1 MNILNFIYSRK
12 YEGIYCKTRILG
24 ICITT
29 KPKRIPKRYIDKI
42 IKREFEIIKNKNYEE
57 KDKKLAVLIA
67 AGIGDYFLFRPFLQH
82 IREYYKDYNITLIVA
97 ILSGDYKDIIMEFDS
112 ELIDEIIL
120 FKILNNKNVYN
131 KVQIAFS
138 NIKYDILISHFYGR
152 GGHFDDLVQI
162 INSNKKI
169 GSFGSL
175 WHTSQY
181 KRATSSYYYD
191 EIIYN
196 KIDED
201 ETVHELDRNKNFFE
215 QVLNKKIEINTVNIK
230 LKDEYFAKI
239 DFNFNDKYCILFPFT
254 SDSGRYYNIN
264 NFIKIAQHLY
274 YKYNIISYIVGS
286 KNDIKNTDK
295 IINNFNEKFI
305 KNICG
310 EYKLNELFYIFNKAR
325 LIISIDSAGYHIGVH
340 TNKNVICISCG
351 QSYHRYL
358 KYSDNYVKD
367 KNINI
372 ILPKELEIDMKNNTT
387 KIGFEYCP
395 MYDINSISTD
405 YVVNLIDEKYNL
417 T

>member
-29 KPKRIPKRYIDKI
+29 KPKKIPKKHIKKI
-42 IKREFEIIKNKNYEE
+42 IKNEFKIIKNEHYVERN
-57 KDKKLAVLIA
+57 KKLAILLA
-67 AGIGDYFLFRPFLQH
+67 AGIGDYILFRPFLQH
-82 IREYYKDYNITLIVA
+82 IREYYKDYNITLIVS
-97 ILSGDYKDIIMEFDS
+97 ILSGNYEDIMTKFDIEF
-112 ELIDEIIL
+112 IDEIITFHFPL
-120 FKILNNKNVYN
+120 SNLDEKLHIFFYN
-131 KVQIAFS
+131 I
-138 NIKYDILISHFYGR
+138 NYDILISHFYGR
-152 GGHFDDLVQI
+152 CGHFNYLVSK
-162 INSNKKI
+162 INADKKI

-175 WHTSQY
+175 WYESQY
-181 KRATSSYYYD
+181 QRATSIYHYD

-196 KIDED
+196 NIDED
-201 ETVHELDRNKNFFE
+201 ETVHELNRNKNFFE
-215 QVLNKKIEINTVNIK
+215 QVLNRKIEINTVDIK
-230 LKDEYFAKI
+230 LKDEYFTKI

-264 NFIKIAQHLY
+264 NFIKIAQRLY

-325 LIISIDSAGYHIGVH
+325 LIISIDSAGYHIGVY

>member
-29 KPKRIPKRYIDKI
+29 KPKKIPKKHIKKI
-42 IKREFEIIKNKNYEE
+42 IKNEFKIIKNEHYVERN
-57 KDKKLAVLIA
+57 KKLAILLA
-67 AGIGDYFLFRPFLQH
+67 AGIGDYILFRPFLQH
-82 IREYYKDYNITLIVA
+82 IREYYKDYNITLIVS
-97 ILSGDYKDIIMEFDS
+97 ILSGNYEDIMTKFDIEF
-112 ELIDEIIL
+112 IDEIITFHFPL
-120 FKILNNKNVYN
+120 SNLDEKLHIFFYN
-131 KVQIAFS
+131 I
-138 NIKYDILISHFYGR
+138 NYDILISHFYGR
-152 GGHFDDLVQI
+152 CGHFNYLVSK
-162 INSNKKI
+162 INADKKI

-175 WHTSQY
+175 WYESQY
-181 KRATSSYYYD
+181 QRATSIYHYD

-196 KIDED
+196 NIDED
-201 ETVHELDRNKNFFE
+201 ETVHELNRNKNFFE
-215 QVLNKKIEINTVNIK
+215 QVLNRKIEINTVDIK
-230 LKDEYFAKI
+230 LKDEYFTKI

-286 KNDIKNTDK
+286 KNDIKNTEK
-295 IINNFNEKFI
+295 IINDANKEYI

-310 EYKLNELFYIFNKAR
+310 KYKLNELFYIFNKAK
-325 LIISIDSAGYHIGVH
+325 LIISIDSAGYHIGVY

>member
-1 MNILNFIYSRK
+1 MNILDYVFSIK
-12 YEGIYCKTRILG
+12 YESIYCKITILG

-29 KPKRIPKRYIDKI
+29 KPKKIPKKHIKKI
-42 IKREFEIIKNKNYEE
+42 IKNEFKIIKNEHYVERN
-57 KDKKLAVLIA
+57 KKLAILLA
-67 AGIGDYFLFRPFLQH
+67 AGIGDYILFRPFLQH
-82 IREYYKDYNITLIVA
+82 IREYYKDYNITLIVS
-97 ILSGDYKDIIMEFDS
+97 ILSGNYEDIMTKFDIEF
-112 ELIDEIIL
+112 IDEIITFHFHL
-120 FKILNNKNVYN
+120 SNLDEKLHIFFYN
-131 KVQIAFS
+131 I
-138 NIKYDILISHFYGR
+138 NYDILISHFYGR
-152 GGHFDDLVQI
+152 CGHFNYLVSK
-162 INSNKKI
+162 INADKKI

-175 WHTSQY
+175 WYESQY
-181 KRATSSYYYD
+181 QRATSIYHYD

-196 KIDED
+196 NIDED
-201 ETVHELDRNKNFFE
+201 ETVHELNRNKNFFE
-215 QVLNKKIEINTVNIK
+215 QVLNRKIEINTVDIK
-230 LKDEYFAKI
+230 LKDEYFTKI

-286 KNDIKNTDK
+286 KNDIKNTEK
-295 IINNFNEKFI
+295 IINDANKEYI

-310 EYKLNELFYIFNKAR
+310 KYKLNELFYIFNKAK
-325 LIISIDSAGYHIGVH
+325 LIISIDSAGYHIGVY

>member
-1 MNILNFIYSRK
+1 MNILDFIFSIK
-12 YEGIYCKTRILG
+12 YESIYCKITILG
-24 ICITT
+24 IRITT
-29 KPKRIPKRYIDKI
+29 KPKKIPKKHIKKI
-42 IKREFEIIKNKNYEE
+42 IKNEFKIIKNEHYVERN
-57 KDKKLAVLIA
+57 KKLAILLA
-67 AGIGDYFLFRPFLQH
+67 AGIGDYILFRPFLQH
-82 IREYYKDYNITLIVA
+82 IREYYKDYNITLIVS
-97 ILSGDYKDIIMEFDS
+97 ILSGNYEDIMTKFDIEF
-112 ELIDEIIL
+112 IDEIITFHFPL
-120 FKILNNKNVYN
+120 SNLDEKLHIFFYN
-131 KVQIAFS
+131 I
-138 NIKYDILISHFYGR
+138 NYDILISHFYGR
-152 GGHFDDLVQI
+152 CGHFNYLVSK
-162 INSNKKI
+162 INADKKI

-175 WHTSQY
+175 WYESQY
-181 KRATSSYYYD
+181 QRATSIYHYD

-196 KIDED
+196 NIDED
-201 ETVHELDRNKNFFE
+201 ETVHELNRNKNFFE
-215 QVLNKKIEINTVNIK
+215 QVLNRKIEINTVDIK
-230 LKDEYFAKI
+230 LKDEYFTKI

-325 LIISIDSAGYHIGVH
+325 LIISIDSAGYHIGVS
-340 TNKNVICISCG
+340 TNKNIICISCG

-387 KIGFEYCP
+387 KIGFEYSP
-395 MYDINSISTD
+395 MYDIHSISTD

>member
-1 MNILNFIYSRK
+1 MSIIPKFIFSRK

-29 KPKRIPKRYIDKI
+29 KPKKIPKKHIKKI
-42 IKREFEIIKNKNYEE
+42 IKNEFKIIKNEHYVERN
-57 KDKKLAVLIA
+57 KKLAILLA
-67 AGIGDYFLFRPFLQH
+67 AGIGDYILFRLFLPY
-82 IREYYKDYNITLIVA
+82 IRDYYKDYNITLIVA
-97 ILSGDYKDIIMEFDS
+97 VYSGNYEDIMTKFDIEF
-112 ELIDEIIL
+112 IDEIITFHFPL
-120 FKILNNKNVYN
+120 SNLDEKLHIFFYN
-131 KVQIAFS
+131 I
-138 NIKYDILISHFYGR
+138 NYDILISHFYGR
-152 GGHFDDLVQI
+152 CGHFNYLVSK
-162 INSNKKI
+162 INADKKI

-175 WHTSQY
+175 WYESQY
-181 KRATSSYYYD
+181 QRATSIYHYD

-196 KIDED
+196 NIDED
-201 ETVHELDRNKNFFE
+201 ETVHELNRNKNFFE
-215 QVLNKKIEINTVNIK
+215 QVLNRKIEINTVDIK
-230 LKDEYFAKI
+230 LKDEYFTKI

-325 LIISIDSAGYHIGVH
+325 LIISIDSAGYHIGVY